1 MIRSVF
7 NSVHL
12 SSRFTF
18 LLATCV
24 LVAFKSHTI
33 HAATPNLSQLVAEA
47 TQGSVQYEIQLAE
60 AYLTGKGVV
69 PNAELATHWYER
81 AAQGGN
87 PEAQNLVGQFYQ
99 AGIGVPANPL
109 RAFHWYQLAAASGS
123 SDALINIGMAYEL
136 GLGVKKDES
145 LAMQFFRQAVE
156 KGNGTGAAYIGILN
170 YIGAGVS
177 KDAVAAE
184 HWFNVG
190 QKLHDPISAYNLG
203 ILYST
208 VPDHPHDIDKAAKF
222 LRQSSET
229 GYFPATHALALLLV
243 RYPALARSTNEAV
256 NLAQSAANEGFWK
269 SSVLLGI
276 LARDGI
282 GMPVDKRAAYYHFKV
297 ATLQGESKTERL
309 LTGDLVQLSAKLG
322 PEAVSAIDSEANTWF
337 QEHRSIQRFVHTNGK
352 KLLYIPSTPD
362 LEDVMRA
369 GLDGTHPD
377 A

>member
-7 NSVHL
+7 NPPHL
-12 SSRFTF
+12 SSRAAF
-18 LLATCV
+18 LSATCV
-24 LVAFKSHTI
+24 FVAFTSHTI
-33 HAATPNLSQLVAEA
+33 HAATLNVNQLLTKAA
-47 TQGSVQYEIQLAE
+47 QGSVMHEIQLAE
-60 AYLTGKGVV
+60 AYLTGKGVAQ
-69 PNAELATHWYER
+69 NAELATHWYER

-99 AGIGVPANPL
+99 AGIGVPANPS

-123 SDALINIGMAYEL
+123 SDALLNMGTAYEL

-145 LAMQFFRQAVE
+145 LAIQFFHQAVD
-156 KGNGTGAAYIGILN
+156 KGNGTGAAYIGILT
-170 YIGAGVS
+170 YIGAGVN
-177 KDAVAAE
+177 KDVVAAE

-208 VPDHPHDIDKAAKF
+208 VPDHPHDIEKAVKF
-222 LRQSSET
+222 LRQAAET

-243 RYPALARSTNEAV
+243 RYPTFAKSSDEPVSLAE
-256 NLAQSAANEGFWK
+256 SAANAGYWK

-282 GMPVDKRAAYYHFKV
+282 NMPVDRRAAFYHFKV
-297 ATLQGESKTERL
+297 AVLQGESQTETL
-309 LTGDLVQLSAKLG
+309 LAGDLVQLSAKLG
-322 PEAVSAIDSEANTWF
+322 PEEVSAIDSEANSWF
-337 QEHRSIQRFVHTNGK
+337 QEHHSIPKFVHTNGK

-362 LEDVMRA
+362 ISDAMRA
-369 GLDGTHPD
+369 GPPTTHPD